1 MRGISI
7 DGRTASGERPTHDS
21 WFSPHSGHQRL
32 DRPTWKYSARTSER
46 ALPSVRVTES
56 ARLRYQE
63 NRCSTLHVV
72 RRVTTTCTRLE
83 TSNETSHGVAENMHL
98 THCTQS
104 PPSRLCER
112 VLGSL
117 TIDLFNLLTSS
128 SSYDRCY
135 STPSSE
141 AQRVIKM
148 YTVKLTRN
156 EVYLHK
162 QVLQSISYL
171 LLHDYSLIFFTRKP
185 IIATTMCWI
194 NKM

>member
-1 MRGISI
+1 MRGII

-117 TIDLFNLLTSS
+117 TIDLFNLLISS

-148 YTVKLTRN
+148 YGETYSKWSIPTQTSSSKYILSSPARLFA
-156 EVYLHK
+156 YFFYAK
-162 QVLQSISYL
+162 ADYRYDDVL
-171 LLHDYSLIFFTRKP
+171 
-185 IIATTMCWI
+185 
-194 NKM
+194 NK